1 MDKASN
7 LPMALW
13 KANLDLQM
21 RLGRLLQDSGREW
34 LELGTRA
41 VGEGAAEFDTEARRL
56 LQAGDWQALA
66 ALPVETFWRQ
76 AEQRLGDGQ
85 ATAQVALQAQEG
97 FVRGLAEALQEWQQ
111 QLSRAWTAAGLDAS
125 AAPGVGEA
133 WNSLLSSLDQ
143 GFTAM
148 MAGNPGGAGSRRR
161 GG

>member
-13 KANLDLQM
+13 QANLDLQM

-34 LELGTRA
+34 LDLGTRA
-41 VGEGAAEFDTEARRL
+41 VGEGATEFETEARRL

-76 AEQRLGDGQ
+76 AEQRVGDGQ
-85 ATAQVALQAQEG
+85 ALAGVALQAQQTFMQG
-97 FVRGLAEALQEWQQ
+97 MAEALQDWQRQ
-111 QLSRAWTAAGLDAS
+111 VARAWSAAGLDAS
-125 AAPGVGEA
+125 AAPGTAEA
-133 WNSLLSSLDQ
+133 WNTMLA
-143 GFTAM
+143 AM
-148 MAGNPGGAGSRRR
+148 EKSFGGMMSAASTGTSTRKR

>member
-1 MDKASN
+1 MDKASD

-21 RLGRLLQDSGREW
+21 RLGRLLQEEGREW
-34 LELGTRA
+34 LEMGTRA
-41 VGEGAAEFDTEARRL
+41 VGEGAAGFDAQARRL

-85 ATAQVALQAQEG
+85 AVAQRALQSQEE
-97 FVRGLAEALQEWQQ
+97 FARGLAEALQDWQR
-111 QLSRAWTAAGLDAS
+111 QLASAWSAAGVES
-125 AAPGVGEA
+125 RAAPGTTEA
-133 WNSLLSSLDQ
+133 WNTLLSNLQQ
-143 GFTAM
+143 GFAAM
-148 MAGNPGGAGSRRR
+148 MPTAATGKGPRKR

>member
-13 KANLDLQM
+13 KANLDLQT
-21 RLGRLLQDSGREW
+21 RIGRLMQEGGQQW
-34 LELGTRA
+34 LEQGTRA
-41 VGEGAAEFDTEARRL
+41 LGESATEFETEARKL

-85 ATAQVALQAQEG
+85 AAAQVALQAQEG
-97 FVRGLAEALQEWQQ
+97 FVGGLAEALQEWQRD
-111 QLSRAWTAAGLDAS
+111 LAKAWAVAGIDAG
-125 AAPGVGEA
+125 AVPGIAGS
-133 WNSLLSSLDQ
+133 WDTLLSNLEQ
-143 GFTAM
+143 GIAAM
-148 MAGNPGGAGSRRR
+148 TPAATGRTGTRKR

>member
-41 VGEGAAEFDTEARRL
+41 VGEGATEFETEARRL
-56 LQAGDWQALA
+56 LQAGNWQALA

-76 AEQRLGDGQ
+76 AEQRVGDGQ
-85 ATAQVALQAQEG
+85 ALAGVALQAQQA
-97 FVRGLAEALQEWQQ
+97 FVQGMAEALQDWQRQ
-111 QLSRAWTAAGLDAS
+111 VANAWSAAGVDAG
-125 AAPGVGEA
+125 AAPGAVEA
-133 WNSLLSSLDQ
+133 WNAMLASMEKSFGGLVPGASS
-143 GFTAM
+143 
-148 MAGNPGGAGSRRR
+148 GAGPRKR

>member
-13 KANLDLQM
+13 KANLDLQTRIGHLM
-21 RLGRLLQDSGREW
+21 QESGQHW
-34 LELGTRA
+34 LELGTRT
-41 VGEGAAEFDTEARRL
+41 VGESAAEFDAEARKL

-85 ATAQVALQAQEG
+85 AAAQAALQAQEG
-97 FVRGLAEALQEWQQ
+97 FTTGLAEALQEWQRD
-111 QLSRAWTAAGLDAS
+111 LAKAWAVAGIDAG
-125 AAPGVGEA
+125 AVPGIPGSWDTMMSNLE
-133 WNSLLSSLDQ
+133 Q
-143 GFTAM
+143 GIAAM
-148 MAGNPGGAGSRRR
+148 MPAGTGKAGPRKR